1 MDQSKMKIAYVITQ
15 RGTHKYWNRI
25 GVAFVNRDGS
35 MNVKLE
41 AVPVSGEIHVRDYV
55 PRADDSAE
63 PTLLR
68 KGDNGHSEDT
78 LVEIA

>member
-15 RGTHKYWNRI
+15 RGTNKYWSRV
-25 GVAFVNRDGS
+25 GVAFVNKDGS

-55 PRADDSAE
+55 PREESAG

-68 KGDNGHSEDT
+68 KGDNGHADEV
-78 LVEIA
+78 LAEIA